1 MAQVMMGS
9 KNGSFECAA
18 HQAGSMLRVASAEL
32 TFLSNVVAL
41 GRFFVYCSVLNLLLC
56 SLPEA
61 F

>member
-41 GRFFVYCSVLNLLLC
+41 GRFFVYCSVLN
-56 SLPEA
+56 
-61 F
+61 